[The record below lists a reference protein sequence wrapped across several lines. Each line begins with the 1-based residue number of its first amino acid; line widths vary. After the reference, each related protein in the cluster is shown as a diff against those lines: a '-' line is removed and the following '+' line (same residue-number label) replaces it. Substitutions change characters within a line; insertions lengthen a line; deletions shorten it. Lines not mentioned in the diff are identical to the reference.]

1 MQNKPN
7 MNFQRRHFLI
17 SFPGLITGLPLLGQT
32 LRQEAQNQ
40 EKALTAELSETEKKR
55 VENSIMAE
63 DLQKIFS
70 SRKYSCAESILLA
83 SLHYLNEPDEMVWA
97 AAGFGGGM
105 GQRDLCGFLTG
116 GIIGIGFAAGKM
128 DVSRDKAKEY
138 CSHAVKKYWIWWEN
152 NAPLHCRNIRTPE
165 RDSRVC
171 SRLGQLAAAEVET
184 LIS

>member
-7 MNFQRRHFLI
+7 MNFPRRHFLF
-17 SFPGLITGLPLLGQT
+17 SVPCLAAGLPLLGQNMV
-32 LRQEAQNQ
+32 QETRNQ
-40 EKALTAELSETEKKR
+40 EIELAVDLSEAEQKR

-63 DLQKIFS
+63 DLQEIFR

-83 SLHYLNEPDEMVWA
+83 SLHYLDEPNELVWA

-116 GIIGIGFAAGKM
+116 GIMGIGFAAGKM
-128 DVSRDKAKEY
+128 DVSRDKAKEF
-138 CSHAVKKYWIWWEN
+138 SSQAVKNFWTWWKN

-171 SRLGQLAAAEVET
+171 LRLGQLAAAEVET